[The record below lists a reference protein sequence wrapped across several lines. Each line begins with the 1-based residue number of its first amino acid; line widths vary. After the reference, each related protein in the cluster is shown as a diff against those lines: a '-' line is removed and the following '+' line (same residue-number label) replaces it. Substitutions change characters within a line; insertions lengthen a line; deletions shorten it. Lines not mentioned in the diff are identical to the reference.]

1 VVAAAAVAVLVFIS
15 GRAEGSYYASAWP
28 LLGAV
33 LVVAAIALMLL
44 QAPVALWPAA
54 SAAALVALGLVAVA
68 STAWGGLPDIAWKT
82 LDESVIGAAALLVGS
97 FASAFARNGTRL
109 VLGGVLAATV
119 AMAVELLYRL
129 QAGTAPDSWFDG
141 RKVEGPVS
149 YHNAQGAI
157 FAIAVPL
164 ALWASTRRAAPVR
177 AAGGLSCVALIAAML
192 VTQSRGAL
200 LAALLATALQ
210 VAVARD
216 ARLVAHAVLAALLG
230 AALVIPFRHVDAAL
244 VDDPGHAVTQFR
256 SFAGWSVLA
265 AIVLAAVAALP
276 LTSLMRRCAVAVSA
290 VAVIGAIA
298 FAVPHLGEVGPKL
311 DRALNGEE
319 PTSLPGGQ
327 TRLSSL
333 SLTGRTQIWRV
344 ALDSYRDAPV
354 LGHGSG
360 SFTAIFTR
368 DRTNKDLYVLQ
379 PHSIELEMLD
389 ELGIPGALA
398 FVAFVAFLFVG
409 LIRGRGSR
417 AARAAA
423 AGALVAL
430 VGQASVD
437 WTFSFPALVVAVLL
451 VVGAAIGPGT
461 LRVRATPG
469 VLGAAAIGLVA
480 LLAFAGPY
488 LANRHLADAKGAAT
502 SQKAWDLLRQARGFD
517 PWNADVVDYQGQVA
531 EVAGRYQEAARLY
544 AHAATL
550 ARLSWVE
557 EYRRARALR
566 EGHFTPA
573 ATAAC
578 LRARALNPLE
588 QLLDHG
594 ACEGVR

>member
-1 VVAAAAVAVLVFIS
+1 
-15 GRAEGSYYASAWP
+15 
-28 LLGAV
+28 
-33 LVVAAIALMLL
+33 MLL
-44 QAPVALWPAA
+44 QAPVALWAAA
-54 SAAALVALGLVAVA
+54 SSAAFVVLGLVAGA
-68 STAWGGLPDIAWKT
+68 STAWGGLPDVAWKA
-82 LDESVIGAAALLVGS
+82 LDESLIGAAALLAGS
-97 FASAFARNGTRL
+97 FISGFARNGSRL

-119 AMAVELLYRL
+119 AMSVELLYRL
-129 QAGTAPDSWFDG
+129 QAGTAPDAWFDG
-141 RKVEGPVS
+141 RKVEGPLS
-149 YHNAQGAI
+149 YHNAQGAM
-157 FAIAVPL
+157 FAIGVPL
-164 ALWASTRRAAPVR
+164 ALWATTRRAAVVR
-177 AAGGLSCVALIAAML
+177 AAGGLSCLALVAGML

-200 LAALLATALQ
+200 LAALVAVAIQ

-216 ARLVAHAVLAALLG
+216 VRLVAHAILAALLG

-244 VDDPGHAVTQFR
+244 VNDSGHAATQFR
-256 SFAGWSVLA
+256 SFAEWSLLA
-265 AIVLAAVAALP
+265 AFVLAAVSALP
-276 LTSLMRRCAVAVSA
+276 RTNLMRRCAIGASA
-290 VAVIGAIA
+290 LAVIGAVA
-298 FAVPHLGEVGPKL
+298 FALPHLGEVGPKL

-319 PTSLPGGQ
+319 PTRLPGGQ

-368 DRTNKDLYVLQ
+368 ARTNKDLYVLQ
-379 PHSIELEMLD
+379 PHSIELEVLD
-389 ELGIPGALA
+389 ELGLPGA
-398 FVAFVAFLFVG
+398 VAFVSFVALLFVG
-409 LIRGRGSR
+409 LVRGRGPR

-423 AGALVAL
+423 AGVVVAL

-451 VVGAAIGPGT
+451 VAGAAIGPGSLT
-461 LRVRATPG
+461 VRATPA
-469 VLGAAAIGLVA
+469 VLGGAAVGVIALA
-480 LLAFAGPY
+480 LLAAPY
-488 LANRHLADAKGAAT
+488 LANRHLADARAAAT
-502 SQKAWDLLRQARGFD
+502 SQKAWDVLRQARGFD
-517 PWNADVVDYQGQVA
+517 PWSAEVVDYQGQVA
-531 EVAGRYQEAARLY
+531 EDAGRYQEAARLY

-566 EGHFTPA
+566 EGHFTSA

-588 QLLDHG
+588 RLLDHG
-594 ACEGVR
+594 ACEGVQ